1 MKRYSVRQIMMG
13 VGAGLGLV
21 TMLAAPVQAAG
32 SSAPAAAAP
41 ASKASSPPAAASA
54 PLPTTP
60 LVIGQPE
67 GDFGWAGVATTLRT
81 QLDQDQG
88 VLRSVGSALG
98 RNKTLPTGRVLDVY
112 TQQIRQVRQHVTDGL
127 AQIQSYEGSINSL
140 LQVLGNKAEDGE
152 DSSITRQRAIARKT
166 SMNIAAL
173 LVRMRV
179 CDLQTKQVE
188 IQLDDLRR
196 KVQQGALVRHVATPL
211 SVGFWQRAIEDGY
224 AMFRDAGRPE
234 LNVLIGVL
242 GIGGL
247 IGLFSWGIRRL
258 TVLALGSTR
267 AQASWGSV
275 IRTQRSLGSVL
286 AGVLCGL
293 LAEVLW
299 QGWQAVAFNGEGVP
313 IMQGTYLTQAL
324 PVCAFIVG
332 AGVSLRRWLLGKNCL
347 SCSLLLGGGILF
359 YGALRTAEVGRAIG
373 PGMDAVLEAGFA
385 LSSAVLLY
393 LTCRFSKH
401 QQKNGGSGSDFGGN
415 SGTGQDI
422 GALLVQHVP
431 LPGISALLLGVT
443 GAAVLSGYIS
453 FAFLLNDWVLTLL
466 YSFGVVMLLMQAW
479 RDFAQFV
486 FSAQSQLGRL
496 WTELELSARRLAQM
510 EVISTALVGLGLIM
524 VFIALLQGR
533 NGVSFIGAWR
543 QLQHIFGGGML
554 FGVPISPRS
563 VFDSALLLVGVY
575 YLIRFLQQW
584 LQTRLFPVTSLDN
597 GAQTSIISILT
608 YTLWIA
614 AGLKLLSMMGISV
627 QNLTWVVSAL
637 SVGVGFGLQ
646 SIVKDF
652 ISGLILLAERP
663 AQAGDKITISGNTGV
678 IQRVNVR
685 ATDIRLPNGTTLIV
699 PNSQFITANVQ
710 NYSAGHNPLK
720 MNLVFA
726 VPTNVNLDKVQ
737 ALFMLVVSEQPDV
750 LRDPAPQ
757 SWLGDRIGDTVD
769 ATLAIYTARGTNS
782 DAVRTAVVSALL
794 ERFSKEGIS
803 LFVTQVTATVAS
815 DASVSDAPAD
825 EALS

>member
-1 MKRYSVRQIMMG
+1 MKRYSVRQIMIGM
-13 VGAGLGLV
+13 GAGLGLV
-21 TMLAAPVQAAG
+21 TMLSAPVQAAG
-32 SSAPAAAAP
+32 SAPAS
-41 ASKASSPPAAASA
+41 ASKASSAPAVVST
-54 PLPTTP
+54 PLPAVP
-60 LVIGQPE
+60 LVMGQPE
-67 GDFGWAGVATTLRT
+67 GDFGWAGVAATLRT
-81 QLDQDQG
+81 QLDRDQG
-88 VLRSVGSALG
+88 VLRSVGGALAPA
-98 RNKTLPTGRVLDVY
+98 KAPPTGRVLDSY
-112 TQQIRQVRQHVTDGL
+112 AQQIGQVRQHVTDGL
-127 AQIQSYEGSINSL
+127 AQIQSYESSMNSL
-140 LQVLGNKAEDGE
+140 LQVLGTKAEDGE
-152 DSSITRQRAIARKT
+152 DSSITRQRVIARKT
-166 SMNIAAL
+166 SLSIAAL

-188 IQLDDLRR
+188 SQLNDLRR

-211 SVGFWQRAIEDGY
+211 SVGFWQRAIADGY
-224 AMFRDAGRPE
+224 TTCEEIGGAE
-234 LNVLIGVL
+234 LTVLIGVL
-242 GIGGL
+242 GVGCL
-247 IGLFSWGIRRL
+247 VGLFGWGLRRL
-258 TVLALGSTR
+258 TVLVLGSAR
-267 AQASWGSV
+267 MQASWGGV
-275 IRTQRSLGSVL
+275 IRTQRALGSVL

-293 LAEVLW
+293 LAEALW

-313 IMQGTYLTQAL
+313 IAQGLYLTQAL

-332 AGVSLRRWLLGKNCL
+332 AGVSLSRWLLGKNCL
-347 SCSLLLGGGILF
+347 PCSLLLGGGILF
-359 YGALRTAEVGRAIG
+359 YGALRTAEVSRDIG
-373 PGMDAVLEAGFA
+373 PGIDAVLEGTFA
-385 LSSAVLLY
+385 LTSAVLLY
-393 LTCRFSKH
+393 LTCRSSKRQQQSGDFS
-401 QQKNGGSGSDFGGN
+401 GGAGA
-415 SGTGQDI
+415 GQDI
-422 GALLVQHVP
+422 GSLLIQHIP
-431 LPGISALLLGVT
+431 LHGVSALLLGVT
-443 GAAVLSGYIS
+443 GIAVLSGYIS

-486 FSAQSQLGRL
+486 FSAQSRLGRL
-496 WTELELSARRLAQM
+496 WNELELSARRLAQV

-533 NGVSFIGAWR
+533 NGVSFIGTWR

-554 FGVPISPRS
+554 FGVPFSPRA
-563 VFDSALLLVGVY
+563 VVDSALLLIGVY

-584 LQTRLFPVTSLDN
+584 LHTRLFPVTSLDN

-614 AGLKLLSMMGISV
+614 AGLKLLSMIGISV

-737 ALFMLVVSEQPDV
+737 ALFMLVVAEQPDV

-782 DAVRTAVVSALL
+782 DAVRTAVVGALL
-794 ERFSKEGIS
+794 DRFSKEGIS
-803 LFVTQVTATVAS
+803 LFVTQVTATVPS
-815 DASVSDAPAD
+815 DASSSDTFGSDAPSGDA
-825 EALS
+825 ALS

>member
-1 MKRYSVRQIMMG
+1 MKRYSVRQIMVGM
-13 VGAGLGLV
+13 GAGLGLAA
-21 TMLAAPVQAAG
+21 MLAAPVQAA
-32 SSAPAAAAP
+32 APAASAP
-41 ASKASSPPAAASA
+41 KASPPPAAAGNVPVPS
-54 PLPTTP
+54 TS
-60 LVIGQPE
+60 LVVGQPE
-67 GDFGWAGVATTLRT
+67 GDFGWAGVAANLRA
-81 QLDQDQG
+81 QLDQDQN
-88 VLRSVGSALG
+88 VLRSVGAALG
-98 RNKTLPTGRVLDVY
+98 PTKALPTGRVLDIY
-112 TQQIRQVRQHVTDGL
+112 TQQVRQVRQHVTDGL
-127 AQIQSYEGSINSL
+127 AQIQSYESSINSL

-152 DSSITRQRAIARKT
+152 DSSITRQRVIARKT
-166 SMNIAAL
+166 SMGIAAL

-188 IQLDDLRR
+188 GQLDDLRR

-211 SVGFWQRAIEDGY
+211 SVGFWQRAIADGY
-224 AMFRDAGRPE
+224 STFREIGRAE
-234 LNVLIGVL
+234 LDVLIGVL
-242 GIGGL
+242 GVGVL
-247 IGLFSWGIRRL
+247 VGLFGWTLRRL
-258 TVLALGSTR
+258 TVLVLGSAR

-286 AGVLCGL
+286 TGVLCGL

-313 IMQGTYLTQAL
+313 IMQGMYLTQAL

-347 SCSLLLGGGILF
+347 PCSLLLGGGILF
-359 YGALRTAEVGRAIG
+359 YGALRTAEVSRDIG
-373 PGMDAVLEAGFA
+373 PGIDAVLEGAFA

-393 LTCRFSKH
+393 LTCRSSKR
-401 QQKNGGSGSDFGGN
+401 QQKNEASIGDFTGGA
-415 SGTGQDI
+415 GTGQDI
-422 GALLVQHVP
+422 GALLIQHVP
-431 LPGISALLLGVT
+431 LHGASALLLGVT
-443 GAAVLSGYIS
+443 GISVLSGYIS

-479 RDFAQFV
+479 RDFAQFF
-486 FSAQSQLGRL
+486 FSAQSRLGRL
-496 WTELELSARRLAQM
+496 WNELELSARRLAQM
-510 EVISTALVGLGLIM
+510 EVVSTALVGLGLIM

-533 NGVSFIGAWR
+533 NGVSFIGTWR

-554 FGVPISPRS
+554 FGVPVSPRS

-597 GAQTSIISILT
+597 GARTSIISILT

-614 AGLKLLSMMGISV
+614 AGLKLLSMIGISV

-663 AQAGDKITISGNTGV
+663 AQAGDKITIGGNTGV

-726 VPTNVNLDKVQ
+726 VPTNVNMDKVQ

-757 SWLGDRIGDTVD
+757 SWLGDKVGDTVD

-782 DAVRTAVVSALL
+782 DAVRTAVVGALL
-794 ERFSKEGIS
+794 DRFSKEGIS
-803 LFVTQVTATVAS
+803 LFVTHVTTTITA
-815 DASVSDAPAD
+815 DASASSDTSSED
-825 EALS
+825 DISS